1 MSANLPPPIDGTQEY
16 LKAIHDR
23 LGDLLD
29 RLPAKAPEAEAG
41 TVELREPAAPLAEP
55 EPVTS
60 GPGST
65 APRLARTPRK
75 PAATKPAARKR
86 TTVKET

>member
-1 MSANLPPPIDGTQEY
+1 VLPTPIDGTQEY

-41 TVELREPAAPLAEP
+41 TVELREPAAPLTGAADP

-60 GPGST
+60 GSGT
-65 APRLARTPRK
+65 APRPTRTTRK
-75 PAATKPAARKR
+75 PGPKPAARKR
-86 TTVKET
+86 TTMKEA

>member
-1 MSANLPPPIDGTQEY
+1 VLPPPIDGTQEY

-23 LGDLLD
+23 LGELLD

-41 TVELREPAAPLAEP
+41 TVELREPAAPLIGAADP

-60 GPGST
+60 GPGT
-65 APRLARTPRK
+65 ALRPARTARK
-75 PAATKPAARKR
+75 PAAQKSAARKR
-86 TTVKET
+86 TTMKEA